1 MKITRN
7 DLILYTL
14 AALATWMPTL
24 PLLEQ
29 VFSYAAGRALA
40 ITVILYAHSQY
51 GTKIA
56 LLLVL
61 LYMRYASVTSASS
74 FWEHLTM
81 PPGDCTCKAGQMFD
95 RDTRM
100 CKSADGTFSP
110 PASCQCPSGY
120 EYDTQSGECKE
131 RPPVESVPVSHVPM
145 TTPGEAQ
152 ALATAPRPVISSAG
166 PGPTPM
172 ERGQPTTAP
181 VS

>member
-1 MKITRN
+1 MRITRT

-40 ITVILYAHSQY
+40 IYVILYAHSLY

-61 LYMRYASVTSASS
+61 LYVRYASVTTSTS
-74 FWEHLTM
+74 FWEHMSM
-81 PPGDCTCKAGQMFD
+81 PHTGDCTCKAGEVFD
-95 RDTRM
+95 KDVKQ
-100 CKSADGTFSP
+100 CKDAKGNFSP
-110 PASCQCPSGY
+110 PVSCTCPSGY

-131 RPPVESVPVSHVPM
+131 RPPIDSIPVSHVPM

-152 ALATAPRPVISSAG
+152 ALATAPRPPTTVSA
-166 PGPTPM
+166 GPTPM
-172 ERGQPTTAP
+172 DRAQSTTAP
-181 VS
+181 V